1 MKKIISILLSLVM
14 IITSFTTLMITTTA
28 EEATE
33 APAPGTDAYV
43 QALVQEGYTAISN
56 FSEITDYSAKYYL
69 TADVTIPNDN
79 ATAHLIKN
87 GAFTGVLDGNGHT
100 VYNSKYGF
108 FSSLKGTMKNLT
120 FSKFTSA
127 EKLEVFTVEMGDKTT
142 ALISSIGDGAVVEN
156 VVSNR
161 TFAEDISD
169 YYGAIVREVPA
180 GATVTFKNVTNN
192 SSIAFPYAAFNIK
205 IGGFIGIAQ
214 ANSIIYFENCVNNG
228 NVKGS
233 QAGGFIAVLMEGNTI
248 SFKNCTNNGTIQGSI
263 GNSPNG
269 EAARGVAGGF
279 IGSRNNCYKRE
290 ASINISFENC
300 TNAGDVLRWEGA
312 YSPCT
317 KTDYKVAQ
325 GGFIGNLG
333 EGGNDNNPLT
343 LSFKNCNVSTCYI
356 GAGTNWQDKVDGSGA
371 VTTDY
376 TQGYVGAIIGWLG
389 TTNMTD
395 NITIQN
401 VTVAN
406 VMIESADPAYA
417 SLFLNTDTGAR
428 KTVVLKDC
436 IASVCDGATTAA
448 TGNVKF
454 VNEGSSTNITMNKAQ
469 KSAVKDGKMA
479 LRFLGGVENLQY
491 TSLGFIVKKSVA
503 ENDTYYF
510 IFDRKVYKE
519 VNNGTDALT
528 KADFNEYYISAAILN
543 DVSATENATY
553 EVTPYAIDLEG
564 NAVVG
569 ATKFVMLTNGELS

>member
-14 IITSFTTLMITTTA
+14 IITSCTTLMITTTA
-28 EEATE
+28 EEANQ

-56 FSEITDYSAKYYL
+56 FDEVTDYSGKYYL
-69 TADVTIPNDN
+69 TADVTIPDSN
-79 ATAHLIKN
+79 ATPYLLRN
-87 GAFTGVLDGNGHT
+87 ETFTGVLDGNGHT
-100 VYNSKYGF
+100 VYNSRYRF
-108 FSSLKGTMKNLT
+108 FSTLKGTMKNLT

-127 EKLEVFTVEMGDKTT
+127 EQLEVFIVEMGDPLLT
-142 ALISSIGDGAVVEN
+142 AIADGAVVEN
-156 VVSNR
+156 VVTNR
-161 TFAEDISD
+161 TYVEDISD
-169 YYGAIVREVPA
+169 YYGAIVRDVPA
-180 GATVTFKNVTNN
+180 NATVTFRNVTNN
-192 SSIAFPYAAFNIK
+192 SSVAYPYAAYNIK
-205 IGGFIGIAQ
+205 IGGFIGIAR
-214 ANSIIYFENCVNNG
+214 ANCTIYFENCVNNG

-233 QAGGFIAVLMEGNTI
+233 QAGGFIAILEDGPTI

-263 GNSPNG
+263 GKSMQG
-269 EAARGVAGGF
+269 EAAKGVAGGF

-290 ASINISFENC
+290 APMNISFENC

-312 YSPCT
+312 YEAST
-317 KTDYKVAQ
+317 KTDFKVAQ

-333 EGGNDNNPLT
+333 EGGNDDNPLT
-343 LSFKNCNVSTCYI
+343 LSFKDCKVTTCYV
-356 GAGTNWQDKVDGSGA
+356 GAGTNWQDQVDGTGA

-510 IFDRKVYKE
+510 IFDRKVYNE
-519 VNNGTDALT
+519 INNGTDALT

-543 DVSATENATY
+543 DVSATEAAIY